1 MCWAQDSNLDGADV
15 ECASQLVDVG
25 IDIIV
30 ILLMPNIFV
39 EMINLHYYFLSK
51 ITLNVQCI

>member
-30 ILLMPNIFV
+30 ILLMPN
-39 EMINLHYYFLSK
+39 LHYYFLSK
-51 ITLNVQCI
+51 MTLNVQCI